1 MAARLEP
8 GGHYNL
14 NGGSLVGNALH
25 DLNTVDSRNVEIDG
39 LADVDR
45 DVPTGDDLENDDD
58 SASGGVCEPAALL
71 FLHLCESFFLHYEFK
86 SVIGFGAMFF
96 LKRETVGLF
105 TSVLSSILQLLHIIA
120 KDREWCCDCCVS
132 AAIW

>member
-25 DLNTVDSRNVEIDG
+25 DLNTVDSRNAEIDG

-58 SASGGVCEPAALL
+58 SASGGVCEPAAILI
-71 FLHLCESFFLHYEFK
+71 LHLCGKAFLCIMNSRPLVLAPCFFSKQKLLDCSH
-86 SVIGFGAMFF
+86 
-96 LKRETVGLF
+96 LF
-105 TSVLSSILQLLHIIA
+105 SPQYCSYCT
-120 KDREWCCDCCVS
+120 
-132 AAIW
+132 

>member
-1 MAARLEP
+1 
-8 GGHYNL
+8 L

-25 DLNTVDSRNVEIDG
+25 DLNTVDSRNAEIDG

-71 FLHLCESFFLHYEFK
+71 FLHLCESFFVHYEFK
-86 SVIGFGAMFF
+86 TVIGLAPCFF
-96 LKRETVGLF
+96 SKEKLLDCSHLF
-105 TSVLSSILQLLHIIA
+105 SP
-120 KDREWCCDCCVS
+120 
-132 AAIW
+132 